1 MLEIQITS
9 NIRERRRGIEQ
20 GLSKQQTAM
29 MLMLVLVMKMMM
41 MMMIFMVMVMMIC
54 MLVVVVK
61 YDGIVLGNRNPIPPA
76 LGLNLL
82 KLLI

>member
-1 MLEIQITS
+1 
-9 NIRERRRGIEQ
+9 
-20 GLSKQQTAM
+20 
-29 MLMLVLVMKMMM
+29 MLVLVMKMMM
-41 MMMIFMVMVMMIC
+41 MMMMVMMMIMMMMIVRIC
-54 MLVVVVK
+54 MLVVK